1 MFMETSIELHGKR
14 CQIRLSKA
22 AEKALVNLNSPLLI
36 EMEVTLAC
44 MVKKQVHFRE
54 NQINNDAVTV
64 TDRLQVC
71 VTSGEHCSATSSGK
85 ERPSGALPPITNWG
99 VLVPKWLNIDY
110 RSGKWAGD
118 FGYVNP

>member
-1 MFMETSIELHGKR
+1 METSIELHGKP
-14 CQIRLSKA
+14 CQIRLSRA
-22 AEKALVNLNSPLLI
+22 AEKALVNLSSPMLV

-44 MVKKQVHFRE
+44 MVKKRVRFRE
-54 NQINNDAVTV
+54 NQINSDAVAV

-85 ERPSGALPPITNWG
+85 ERPGGVLPPITNWG
-99 VLVPKWLNIDY
+99 ALIPKWLNIDY
-110 RSGKWAGD
+110 RSGKWTGD

>member
-1 MFMETSIELHGKR
+1 METSIELHGKP

-22 AEKALVNLNSPLLI
+22 AEKALVNLRLPMLV

-54 NQINNDAVTV
+54 NQINSAAVTV
-64 TDRLQVC
+64 TDHLQIC
-71 VTSGEHCSATSSGK
+71 VTSGEHCSVTSPDK
-85 ERPSGALPPITNWG
+85 EQPGDVLPPIANWG
-99 VLVPKWLNIDY
+99 ALVPKWLNIDY
-110 RSGKWAGD
+110 RSGKWIGD